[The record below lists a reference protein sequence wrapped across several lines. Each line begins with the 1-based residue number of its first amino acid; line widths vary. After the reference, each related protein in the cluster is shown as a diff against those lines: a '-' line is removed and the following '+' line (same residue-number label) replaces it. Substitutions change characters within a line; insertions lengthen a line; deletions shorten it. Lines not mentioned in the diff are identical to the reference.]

1 METLLRNTS
10 KKQRDRAFKVLK
22 AISKEWVESGCQHI
36 ESLLKDEDVDL
47 RRRSAK
53 LLKVIT
59 ERGGAVGW
67 DLIAWAL
74 EDRDAS
80 VRSSGADCLP
90 KLASTEPRIAA
101 ILVEASLG
109 RETHP

>member
-1 METLLRNTS
+1 MS
-10 KKQRDRAFKVLK
+10 A
-22 AISKEWVESGCQHI
+22 H

-74 EDRDAS
+74 EDRDAAVS
-80 VRSSGADCLP
+80 PPVQTVSE
-90 KLASTEPRIAA
+90 LASTGPRIAA

-109 RETHP
+109 ERNTTVRMKILKAIKSLDMQNLESPG

>member
-1 METLLRNTS
+1 M
-10 KKQRDRAFKVLK
+10 
-22 AISKEWVESGCQHI
+22 
-36 ESLLKDEDVDL
+36 KDEDVDL

-74 EDRDAS
+74 EDRDAA

-109 RETHP
+109 ERDTSVRMKILRAINPWICKIQESLG